1 MFVPDWLKR
10 TVALLWYRTY
20 KGGVVSVLLGVSL
33 HHRALTFSPFPLPSW
48 VLDLRCLFLSAGGV
62 RSVLRHSTS
71 PLSLLLPYS
80 SCRFSSF
87 GPGVSCGSV
96 LRHSTT
102 LTRPCLSTLT
112 LVTGSV
118 LRHSTCFIPFSSV
131 LLPAFSP
138 SVLRHSGASGSM
150 SFAWSLYDRIID
162 LSDAF
167 ANHFNNLLALDFQEE
182 TVQVGQ
188 DANQGQWRQVERGR
202 RTNRADPQAD
212 QARRE
217 SLAQKLTLDTDAPN
231 MDVHT
236 ALFKDLLA
244 FQFASPGTYGL
255 DELWDGTQLK
265 WQCADLHAGV
275 SRHTPLLYELESPDP
290 QASNYWALENR
301 MVGEVNYVQL
311 FHWIQNQS
319 TLWQEGI
326 STVFVYVD
334 NRPLSDP
341 NQCPNFWGLFCP
353 WLLARCSYLGP
364 FQEITTAIHVPI
376 DASSGLDKVHFTW
389 AGTFVLEALVYLF
402 PDKHIILI
410 DTDCVPTSLFEVE
423 ELVRM
428 TQTHLDQAAGVEP
441 NTIRGNRKPAC
452 KSAVFLCSEAKA
464 EINAGMIII
473 TNCRLQ
479 RPHAATEP
487 ATSMAKGLLG
497 SRQAYIRSSHPSAN
511 VDQLASSGKI
521 VWPRHGSADLL
532 GQTYQTRSPPFVM
545 WAFPAFEQGALAPL
559 VFLPATFPIRVLPG
573 DKLFQSRVVRA
584 DCTLAPVTH
593 AFGGSKLRVGDMLKK
608 AGGPPLPLVAAMR
621 GVENKDAVLVVV
633 LWQFNIALCWAG
645 LK

>member
-1 MFVPDWLKR
+1 M
-10 TVALLWYRTY
+10 
-20 KGGVVSVLLGVSL
+20 
-33 HHRALTFSPFPLPSW
+33 
-48 VLDLRCLFLSAGGV
+48 
-62 RSVLRHSTS
+62 
-71 PLSLLLPYS
+71 
-80 SCRFSSF
+80 
-87 GPGVSCGSV
+87 
-96 LRHSTT
+96 
-102 LTRPCLSTLT
+102 
-112 LVTGSV
+112 
-118 LRHSTCFIPFSSV
+118 
-131 LLPAFSP
+131 
-138 SVLRHSGASGSM
+138 
-150 SFAWSLYDRIID
+150 
-162 LSDAF
+162 
-167 ANHFNNLLALDFQEE
+167 
-182 TVQVGQ
+182 QVGQ

-217 SLAQKLTLDTDAPN
+217 SLAQKLTLDTVAPN

-275 SRHTPLLYELESPDP
+275 SRHAPLLYELESPDP

-319 TLWQEGI
+319 TLWQEDI

-341 NQCPNFWGLFCP
+341 SQCPNFWGLFCP

-410 DTDCVPTSLFEVE
+410 DADCVPTSLFEVE

-487 ATSMAKGLLG
+487 ATSMAKRPYWAAVKHIYDLLIHHQTLTSWPVQDSYG
-497 SRQAYIRSSHPSAN
+497 HLWPQPSQHCLSIGPTHGRSSESGPTILLFHYPKHPLMERLFGLDMA
-511 VDQLASSGKI
+511 
-521 VWPRHGSADLL
+521 R
-532 GQTYQTRSPPFVM
+532 QT
-545 WAFPAFEQGALAPL
+545 
-559 VFLPATFPIRVLPG
+559 
-573 DKLFQSRVVRA
+573 
-584 DCTLAPVTH
+584 C
-593 AFGGSKLRVGDMLKK
+593 
-608 AGGPPLPLVAAMR
+608 
-621 GVENKDAVLVVV
+621 
-633 LWQFNIALCWAG
+633 
-645 LK
+645 